1 MIVESV
7 PGPGARL
14 QPRHSHKPPVR
25 WRGAIRGAV
34 ACSALTIG
42 PLLPLSAAA
51 QPTLTLREAVDAA
64 LSHHPLAGS
73 ARARMSG
80 TEARRDIAAAQRLPR
95 LNSSLTLTRFQEP
108 MVVAPLHGFDPT
120 SPPQFDRGLVQI
132 GLGLEYTLFDG
143 GGRRARLGAAEAAA
157 GASRAGLAAAE
168 LEVIQTVVAAYVGV
182 LTAREVDHAAR
193 QREVDL
199 GAERGR
205 SMRFLAEGAAA
216 RVEVLRAEAALQD
229 AKAAAATATARA
241 GLALRNLARATGIE
255 ISALMRRPLEEVSG
269 PTGADEFPGSP
280 SELLGPDRT
289 PAIERAGRAA
299 EAARF
304 DVEESRALRVPRIE
318 ATAALLDF
326 GSTSGDFVAEWK
338 AGLRISWPVFTG
350 GARRGRITSAEAA
363 LRVAEEELRNT
374 RLQVG
379 ASVDAAATELAAA
392 GARAEALAASVAQ
405 WEEVSRIEALSLEA
419 GSGVQRDFLQAQ
431 AGLFAAR
438 AGHADA
444 RHQVVSS
451 AVRLAAA
458 RGVLDRDW
466 IVHELGV
473 AR

>member
-1 MIVESV
+1 MRRCLIIRWRDQ
-7 PGPGARL
+7 PGPAC
-14 QPRHSHKPPVR
+14 
-25 WRGAIRGAV
+25 RGR
-34 ACSALTIG
+34 
-42 PLLPLSAAA
+42 
-51 QPTLTLREAVDAA
+51 
-64 LSHHPLAGS
+64 
-73 ARARMSG
+73 
-80 TEARRDIAAAQRLPR
+80 RRDATSRRRNALPR

-132 GLGLEYTLFDG
+132 GLGLENTLFDG

-216 RVEVLRAEAALQD
+216 RVEVLRAEAALQH

-299 EAARF
+299 
-304 DVEESRALRVPRIE
+304 
-318 ATAALLDF
+318 
-326 GSTSGDFVAEWK
+326 
-338 AGLRISWPVFTG
+338 G
-350 GARRGRITSAEAA
+350 GGTIRRRGIARPPGAPHRGHRRASR
-363 LRVAEEELRNT
+363 LREHLR
-374 RLQVG
+374 RLC
-379 ASVDAAATELAAA
+379 
-392 GARAEALAASVAQ
+392 R
-405 WEEVSRIEALSLEA
+405 
-419 GSGVQRDFLQAQ
+419 
-431 AGLFAAR
+431 
-438 AGHADA
+438 
-444 RHQVVSS
+444 
-451 AVRLAAA
+451 
-458 RGVLDRDW
+458 
-466 IVHELGV
+466 
-473 AR
+473 